1 MGPQVALAGDLGRPQ
16 ATLIPSVGLAELL
29 LELGSTTAF
38 CASAPFGKL
47 V

>member
-1 MGPQVALAGDLGRPQ
+1 MIAAYASYGGDF
-16 ATLIPSVGLAELL
+16 SV
-29 LELGSTTAF
+29 SMVSITAF